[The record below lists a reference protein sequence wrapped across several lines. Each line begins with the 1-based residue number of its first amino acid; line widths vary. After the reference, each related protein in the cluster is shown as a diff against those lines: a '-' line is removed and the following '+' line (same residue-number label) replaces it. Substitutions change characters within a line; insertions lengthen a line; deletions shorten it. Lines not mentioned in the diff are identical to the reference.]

1 MIRHTVQGE
10 NTQTIY
16 NPQSSI
22 HNRQSTIQNPKSK
35 ILCRFLL
42 LFALLSLLH
51 VGSVV
56 AAFAGGREAQAKLY
70 VTRVPTPQEVEARN
84 SHALHEPALGCYLGA
99 FIDFDPSLKRP
110 VIIDKSWPHQ
120 DPAGF
125 EQIVQ
130 KSHAVYFFYMGYGRP
145 LPLEWVRWLGAHGK
159 YVHIALEPNSGLDKV
174 QDDAYLRKLADDM
187 KRSGAK
193 IFLRYASEMNGE
205 WVNYHFH
212 PEEYRRKFKLVHDVM
227 HQRAPNVALVWC
239 PYMTPEVDI
248 AKYWPGDDAVDWVG
262 VNMYSVTY
270 HNNTLNEPAEAEHP
284 SDFVNYVYTH
294 YTRHKPMMIC
304 EFAATHYA
312 ACEDKVRADFA
323 ARKISTLYAALPRLY
338 PRVKCINYFDSNN
351 MKYTKAANNNYSV
364 TDDPTVLGIY
374 RNAVRAPYF
383 LDRLL
388 PPNAPQPV
396 FAVPMPMRQGE
407 PLRGPVE
414 LSCFARAPGD
424 EVTIRYKVDNYVIYT
439 ANNPDQWACHWNAGS
454 VKPGPHKLTLEVF
467 NAQGKL
473 AASQTLSIVTK
484 P

>member
-1 MIRHTVQGE
+1 MFR
-10 NTQTIY
+10 
-16 NPQSSI
+16 
-22 HNRQSTIQNPKSK
+22 
-35 ILCRFLL
+35 RFVPLAFCILL
-42 LFALLSLLH
+42 LWNHAVKRVLA
-51 VGSVV
+51 GS
-56 AAFAGGREAQAKLY
+56 RQAQAKLY
-70 VTRVPTPQEVEARN
+70 LTRVPTAGEIAARN
-84 SHALHEPALGCYLGA
+84 SHALHEPAVGCYLGA
-99 FIDFDPSLKRP
+99 FIDFDPSLNRP

-120 DPAGF
+120 NPAGF

-159 YVHIALEPNSGLDKV
+159 TVHIALEPNSGLKMV
-174 QDDAYLRKLADDM
+174 KDDAYLQKLADDM

-212 PEEYRRKFKLVHDVM
+212 PDEYRRKFKLVHDVM
-227 HQRAPNVALVWC
+227 HRRAPNVALVWC

-248 AKYWPGDDAVDWVG
+248 AKYWPGEDATDWVG

-270 HNNTLNEPAEAEHP
+270 HNNSLQEPAESEHP
-284 SDFVNYVYTH
+284 SDFVNWVYTH
-294 YTRHKPMMIC
+294 YATHKPMMIC

-312 ACEDKVRADFA
+312 ACDNRVRADFA
-323 ARKISTLYAALPRLY
+323 ARKIATLYAALPRLY

-374 RNAVRAPYF
+374 RNAIRSPYF
-383 LDRLL
+383 LDRQET
-388 PPNAPQPV
+388 PAAPQPA
-396 FAVPMPMRQGE
+396 FAVPMPLRQGE
-407 PLRGPVE
+407 ILRGQVE

-424 EVTIRYKVDNYVIYT
+424 EVTVVYKVDGYPIYR
-439 ANNPDQWACHWNAGS
+439 ANHPDQWTCRWNAGGP
-454 VKPGPHKLTLEVF
+454 KPGRHKLALEVF

-473 AASQTLSIVTK
+473 AAFQTLSIVTK
-484 P
+484 Q